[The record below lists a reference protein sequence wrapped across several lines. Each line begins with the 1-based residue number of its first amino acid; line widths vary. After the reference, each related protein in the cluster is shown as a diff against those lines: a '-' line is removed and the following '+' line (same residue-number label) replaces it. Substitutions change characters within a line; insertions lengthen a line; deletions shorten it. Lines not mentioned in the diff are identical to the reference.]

1 MQQTSKWRT
10 YLPYLHLE
18 TLRVYNLLADDYKK
32 KISTQ
37 TPSYARRALSPVE
50 RGLFLWDPGP
60 MNVTIDRQK
69 VQKQFSAENF
79 QAKLASL
86 RGRGG
91 EKGDDGGSPKP
102 AVRG

>member
-18 TLRVYNLLADDYKK
+18 TLRVYNLLADDYKNT
-32 KISTQ
+32 ISTQ
-37 TPSYARRALSPVE
+37 TPSYARPAQPRPQ
-50 RGLFLWDPGP
+50 G
-60 MNVTIDRQK
+60 
-69 VQKQFSAENF
+69 FSLKKWVGRENS

-91 EKGDDGGSPKP
+91 EKGDDGGRPKP
-102 AVRG
+102 TVPG